1 MGLDRTYI
9 AIDLKSFYASVECVE
24 RKLDPLNTNLLVADV
39 SRTDKTICLAVSP
52 SLKAVGVPG
61 RPRLFEAKQAIGK
74 ANSERRNKTKY
85 HRFTGRSVFADE
97 LQSNPEME
105 IDYLTAIPRMAK
117 YIEYSTKIYHIYLN
131 YVSAEDVHVYSI
143 DEVFIDATKY
153 LPMYK
158 MTAYELAMTMV
169 RDVLAQTGITAT
181 AGIGTNMYLC
191 KIAMDIVAKKMPPDK
206 DGVRVA
212 ELDEISYREKLW
224 SHTPLTSFW
233 SIGNGKA
240 GRLERIGIHTMGEL
254 ASYTLTPGGVDN
266 LYKIFGV
273 NAELLIDH
281 AWGYEPCTI
290 DEIKR
295 YKPNSKSLSSGQ
307 VLPTP
312 YDYEKSRLVISEM
325 ADLLILDI
333 VNKKL
338 CTKQIVIHVG
348 YDGSNLSD
356 PKIKVQ
362 YHGPV
367 SMDWYGRPVPKHAH
381 GTKNLDHYTSS
392 SKVILEAV
400 KELFDSIVDHNLLTR
415 RLIVCFT
422 DLLNEDDAEEINKP
436 MVKENEQLDFF
447 TDYEAEAIKEEQEQ
461 QKRVAESRERNVQR
475 AIVGIKNKFGK
486 NAVLKA
492 MNLEAGATSIQR
504 NMQIGGHRS

>member
-1 MGLDRTYI
+1 MDRTYI

-39 SRTDKTICLAVSP
+39 TKTDKTICLAVSP
-52 SLKAVGVPG
+52 SLKAIGVPG
-61 RPRLFEAKQAIGK
+61 RPRLFEAKQAIGQ
-74 ANSERRNKTKY
+74 ANSKRRSAAKY
-85 HRFTGRSVFADE
+85 HRLTGRSVFSDE
-97 LQSNPEME
+97 LEANPEME
-105 IDYLTAIPRMAK
+105 IDYITAIPRMAK
-117 YIEYSTKIYHIYLN
+117 YIEYSTKIYGIYLN

-158 MTAYELAMTMV
+158 MTAHELAMTMV

-181 AGIGTNMYLC
+181 AGIGTNLYLS

-240 GRLERIGIHTMGEL
+240 ARLECLGIHTMGEL
-254 ASYTLTPGGVDN
+254 AQYTLTAGGVDN
-266 LYKIFGV
+266 LYKVFGV

-307 VLPTP
+307 VLSSP

-338 CTKQIVIHVG
+338 CTKQIVIDIG
-348 YDGSNLSD
+348 YDASNLSD
-356 PKIKVQ
+356 AKIKAL
-362 YHGPV
+362 YHGAV

-381 GTKNLDHYTSS
+381 GTKRLDHYTSS
-392 SKVILEAV
+392 SKYILEAV
-400 KELFDSIVDHNLLTR
+400 KELFDTIIDHNLLTR
-415 RLIVCFT
+415 RITICFT
-422 DLLNEDDAEEINKP
+422 DFLNEDEAAEANKP
-436 MVKENEQLDFF
+436 EVVENEQLDFF
-447 TDYEAEAIKEEQEQ
+447 TDYDEAARQAERERQEQLAEA
-461 QKRVAESRERNVQR
+461 RERNVQQ
-475 AIVGIKNKFGK
+475 AINHIKEKFGK

-492 MNLEAGATSIQR
+492 MNLEAGATSVQR

>member
-1 MGLDRTYI
+1 MLGRTYI

-24 RKLDPLNTNLLVADV
+24 RNLDPLNTNLLVADV

-52 SLKAVGVPG
+52 SLKEIGVPG
-61 RPRLFEAKQAIGK
+61 RPRLFEAKQAIGQ
-74 ANSERRNKTKY
+74 ANNKRRANTKY
-85 HRFTGRSVFADE
+85 HRFTGRSVFSDE
-97 LQSNPEME
+97 LKANPEME

-117 YIEYSTKIYHIYLN
+117 YIEYSTRIYQIYLN
-131 YVSAEDVHVYSI
+131 YISAEDIHVYSI

-158 MTAYELAMTMV
+158 MTAHELAMTMV

-212 ELDEISYREKLW
+212 ELNEISYREKLW

-240 GRLERIGIHTMGEL
+240 ARLEALGIHTMGEL
-254 ASYTLTPGGVDN
+254 AIFTLMPGGVDV
-266 LYKIFGV
+266 LYKVFGV

-290 DEIKR
+290 DEIKH

-325 ADLLILDI
+325 ADLLILDV

-338 CTKQIVIHVG
+338 CLKQIVIDIG
-348 YDGSNLSD
+348 YDASNLSD
-356 PKIKVQ
+356 SKIKLL

-381 GTKNLDHYTSS
+381 GTIRLDHYTSS
-392 SKVILEAV
+392 SKFILETV
-400 KELFDSIVDHNLLTR
+400 KELFDKTVDHNLLTR
-415 RLIVCFT
+415 RITICFT
-422 DLLNEDDAEEINKP
+422 DFLTEDLAEKANKP
-436 MVKENEQLDFF
+436 EVEDNEQLDFF
-447 TDYEAEAIKEEQEQ
+447 TDYEEAARQAEQLQEEQLAEIKER
-461 QKRVAESRERNVQR
+461 RVQN
-475 AIVGIKNKFGK
+475 AIIQIKKKFGK

-492 MNLEAGATSIQR
+492 MNLTEGATSIQR

>member
-1 MGLDRTYI
+1 MDRTYI

-24 RKLDPLNTNLLVADV
+24 RNLDPLNTNLLVADV

-52 SLKAVGVPG
+52 SLKEIGVPG
-61 RPRLFEAKQAIGK
+61 RPRLFEAKQAIGQ
-74 ANSERRNKTKY
+74 ANNKRRANTKY
-85 HRFTGRSVFADE
+85 HRFTGRSVFSDE
-97 LQSNPEME
+97 LKANPEME

-117 YIEYSTKIYHIYLN
+117 YIEYSTRIYQIYLN
-131 YVSAEDVHVYSI
+131 YISAEDIHVYSI

-158 MTAYELAMTMV
+158 MTAHELAMTMV

-240 GRLERIGIHTMGEL
+240 ARLEALGIHTMGEL
-254 ASYTLTPGGVDN
+254 AIFTLMPGGVDV
-266 LYKIFGV
+266 LYKVFGV

-290 DEIKR
+290 DEIKH

-325 ADLLILDI
+325 ADLLILDV

-338 CTKQIVIHVG
+338 CLKQIVIDIG
-348 YDGSNLSD
+348 YDASNLSD
-356 PKIKVQ
+356 SKIKLL

-367 SMDWYGRPVPKHAH
+367 SMDWYGRLVPRHAH
-381 GTKNLDHYTSS
+381 GTKRLDHYTSS

-400 KELFDSIVDHNLLTR
+400 KELFDDIVDRNLLTR
-415 RLIVCFT
+415 RIMICFT
-422 DLLNEDDAEEINKP
+422 DFVSEEDAEIANAPE
-436 MVKENEQLDFF
+436 VKDNEQLDFF
-447 TDYEAEAIKEEQEQ
+447 TDYVAEAIRAEQER
-461 QKRVAESRERNVQR
+461 QKQISEARERSVQN
-475 AIVGIKNKFGK
+475 AILGTKDKFGK
-486 NAVLKA
+486 NAVIKG
-492 MNLEAGATSIQR
+492 MNLLEGGTSIQR

>member
-1 MGLDRTYI
+1 MDRTYI

-52 SLKAVGVPG
+52 SLKAIGVPG
-61 RPRLFEAKQAIGK
+61 RPRLFEAKQAIGQ
-74 ANSERRNKTKY
+74 ANSKRRSAAKY
-85 HRFTGRSVFADE
+85 HRLTGRSVFSDE
-97 LQSNPEME
+97 LEANPEME
-105 IDYLTAIPRMAK
+105 IDYITAIPRMAK
-117 YIEYSTKIYHIYLN
+117 YIEYSTKIYGIYLN

-143 DEVFIDATKY
+143 DEVFIDVTKY

-158 MTAYELAMTMV
+158 MTAHELAMTMV

-240 GRLERIGIHTMGEL
+240 ARLECLGIHTMGEL
-254 ASYTLTPGGVDN
+254 AQYTLTAGGVDN
-266 LYKIFGV
+266 LYKVFGV

-307 VLPTP
+307 VLSSP

-338 CTKQIVIHVG
+338 CTKQIVIDIG
-348 YDGSNLSD
+348 YDASNLSD
-356 PKIKVQ
+356 AKIKAL
-362 YHGPV
+362 YHGAV

-381 GTKNLDHYTSS
+381 GTKRLDHYTSS
-392 SKVILEAV
+392 SKYILEAV
-400 KELFDSIVDHNLLTR
+400 KELFDTIVDHNLLTR
-415 RLIVCFT
+415 RITICFT
-422 DLLNEDDAEEINKP
+422 DFLNEDEAAEANKP
-436 MVKENEQLDFF
+436 EVVENEQLDFF
-447 TDYEAEAIKEEQEQ
+447 TDYDEAARQAERERQEQ
-461 QKRVAESRERNVQR
+461 LAEVRERNVQQ
-475 AIVGIKNKFGK
+475 AINHIKEKFGK

-492 MNLEAGATSIQR
+492 MNLEAGATSVQR